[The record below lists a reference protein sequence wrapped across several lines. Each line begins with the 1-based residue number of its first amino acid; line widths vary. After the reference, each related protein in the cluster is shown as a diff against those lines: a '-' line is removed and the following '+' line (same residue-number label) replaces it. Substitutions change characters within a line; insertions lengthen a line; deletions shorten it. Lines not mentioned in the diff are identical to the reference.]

1 MSLIVIVDDR
11 ISNRNIFAQ
20 LARSIE
26 KGITVRTFGD
36 PTKALDWL
44 ATNTPDLI
52 ITDYKMPPMDA
63 TEFIR
68 RFRTLPSS
76 SDIPVIVITV
86 FEERSF
92 RLQALEAGAT
102 DFLNSPVDHH
112 EFLTR
117 ARNLLSLR
125 KHQLLLA
132 SRADSLER
140 ELEHSERSRERA
152 LRDLRERLAQVID
165 TLPVMISAADRNGRI
180 LFANACG
187 AAFFDIDQSRIVG
200 ATASS
205 LFGEEAAARSI
216 ALDRRVFETGK
227 PLPSYESEIVDR
239 RGEAHVFLST
249 KAPLKDH
256 TNRVT
261 GVLTTSFDITAR
273 KRDEARL
280 RYLAHHDPLTD
291 LPNRHL
297 LVERIR
303 SAVTKARRGSGNF
316 AVHLVDLDR
325 FKYVNDLL
333 GHSGG
338 DRFLKA
344 MANHLVASLGDAE
357 MVARLGG
364 DEFAILQSDVR
375 GGEEAAAFAK
385 RIVDVI
391 AGYIDDC
398 DPRPATTASVGV
410 AVYPADGLDAEA
422 LLKSADLA
430 MYKAKNEGGNLC
442 CFFAADLQSRAK
454 HAAQLDRDLREAL
467 SGNEFRLYYQPQIDL
482 ATGRIVAAE
491 ALLRWDRGAG
501 GIITPGAF
509 LYRAEENGLILPISE
524 WVLREACREAKG
536 WQRAGLPPLRIAVN
550 LSPLQFRRRTLPLL
564 IAKILAET
572 ELDPGRLELEL
583 TESIVMHDLDA
594 VAEDLNE
601 LTELG
606 VHIAVDDFGTG
617 YSSFGYVKRFPVS
630 RLKID
635 QSFIRNMADD
645 PNDEAIVRAII
656 MLGHSLSISV
666 VAEGVETEEQLAR
679 LRNEGCDEVQ
689 GYLFGRPMPPARF
702 IDSMRGELGL
712 ARIA

>member
-1 MSLIVIVDDR
+1 MSLIVIIDDL

-36 PTKALDWL
+36 PAKALEWL

-68 RFRTLPSS
+68 RFRTLPLS

-132 SRADSLER
+132 NRADCLER

-152 LRDLRERLAQVID
+152 LRDSREQLAQVID
-165 TLPVMISAADRNGRI
+165 TLPVMISAADRDGRI
-180 LFANACG
+180 LFANAYG
-187 AAFFDIDQSRIVG
+187 TEFFAIDPNRVVG
-200 ATASS
+200 AEATA
-205 LFGEEAAARSI
+205 LFGEEAAARST
-216 ALDRRVFETGK
+216 ALDRRVFEIGK
-227 PLPSYESEIVDR
+227 ALPSYEEEITDR
-239 RGEAHVFLST
+239 HGETHVFLST

-256 TNRVT
+256 ANNAT

-280 RYLAHHDPLTD
+280 RYLAHHDPLTG

-297 LVERIR
+297 LAEGIR
-303 SAVTKARRGSGNF
+303 TAVTKARRGSGNF
-316 AVHLVDLDR
+316 AIHLVDLDR
-325 FKYVNDLL
+325 FKYINDLL

-338 DRFLKA
+338 DQFLKA
-344 MANHLVASLGDAE
+344 IADHLVTTLDDAE
-357 MVARLGG
+357 MIARLGG
-364 DEFAILQSDVR
+364 DEFAILQSNVR

-385 RIVDVI
+385 RIVDII
-391 AGYIDDC
+391 ASYNDGHAS
-398 DPRPATTASVGV
+398 RSTTTASVGV
-410 AVYPADGLDAEA
+410 ALYPADGSDAEN

-430 MYKAKNEGGNLC
+430 MYKAKNEGGNLS

-454 HAAQLDRDLREAL
+454 HAVQLDRDLRDAID
-467 SGNEFRLYYQPQIDL
+467 GNEFRLYYQPQVNL
-482 ATGRIVAAE
+482 TTGQIVGAE

-501 GIITPGAF
+501 GIVTPGAF

-524 WVLREACREAKG
+524 WVLREACREAKS
-536 WQRAGLPPLRIAVN
+536 WQRAGLPPLRVAVN
-550 LSPLQFRRRTLPLL
+550 LSPLQFRNRTLPLL
-564 IAKILAET
+564 IARVLGET
-572 ELDPGRLELEL
+572 GLEAARLELEL

-594 VAEDLNE
+594 VAEDMKE
-601 LTELG
+601 LTALG

-656 MLGHSLSISV
+656 MLGHSLNIAV
-666 VAEGVETEEQLAR
+666 VAEGVETENQLAR
-679 LRNEGCDEVQ
+679 LRSEGCDEVQ
-689 GYLFGRPMPPARF
+689 GFLFGRPMPAKRF
-702 IDSMRGELGL
+702 VELIRNNSGM
-712 ARIA
+712 AKIA

>member
-26 KGITVRTFGD
+26 KDTTVRTFGD
-36 PTKALDWL
+36 PTKALEWL

-68 RFRTLPSS
+68 LFRLLPSS

-132 SRADSLER
+132 MRADSLER

-152 LRDLRERLAQVID
+152 LRDSRERLAQVID
-165 TLPVMISAADRNGRI
+165 TLPVMISAADRDGRI

-187 AAFFDIDQSRIVG
+187 TTFFATDQSRIVG
-200 ATASS
+200 AAAHE
-205 LFGEEAAARSI
+205 LFGGEAAARSI
-216 ALDRRVFETGK
+216 ALDRRVFETAK
-227 PLPSYESEIVDR
+227 ALPSYEEEIIDPG
-239 RGEAHVFLST
+239 GEAHVFLST

-256 TNRVT
+256 ANVVA

-297 LVERIR
+297 LAESIR
-303 SAVTKARRGSGNF
+303 TAVTKARRGSGNF
-316 AVHLVDLDR
+316 AIHLVDLDR
-325 FKYVNDLL
+325 FKFINDLL
-333 GHSGG
+333 GHTGG

-344 MANHLVASLGDAE
+344 MAKHLTTSLGSAE

-375 GGEEAAAFAK
+375 GGEEAATFAK
-385 RIVDVI
+385 HVVDVI
-391 AGYIDDC
+391 AAFVDPS
-398 DPRPATTASVGV
+398 DPRPVTTASVGV
-410 AVYPADGLDAEA
+410 AVYPADGADSEE
-422 LLKSADLA
+422 LLKNADLA

-442 CFFAADLQSRAK
+442 CFFAEDLQTRAR
-454 HAAQLDRDLREAL
+454 HAAQLDRDLRDAL
-467 SGNEFRLYYQPQIDL
+467 GKNEFRLYYQPQIDL
-482 ATGRIVAAE
+482 ASGRIIGAE
-491 ALLRWDRGAG
+491 ALLRWDRGEE

-524 WVLREACREAKG
+524 WVLREACREAKA

-564 IAKILAET
+564 VARVLAET
-572 ELDPGRLELEL
+572 GLAADYLELEL

-594 VAEDLNE
+594 VADDLKE

-606 VHIAVDDFGTG
+606 VRIAVDDFGTG

-635 QSFIRNMADD
+635 QSFIRNMTED

-656 MLGHSLSISV
+656 MLGHSLSILV
-666 VAEGVETEEQLAR
+666 VAEGVETEAQLAS

-689 GYLFGRPMPPARF
+689 GYLFGRPMPSPRF
-702 IDSMRGELGL
+702 IDLLRSESDL
-712 ARIA
+712 AKIA

>member
-36 PTKALDWL
+36 PTKALEWL

-68 RFRTLPSS
+68 RFRMLPSS
-76 SDIPVIVITV
+76 VDIPVIVITV
-86 FEERSF
+86 FEERSY

-132 SRADSLER
+132 MRADTLER

-152 LRDLRERLAQVID
+152 LRDSRERLAQVID
-165 TLPVMISAADRNGRI
+165 TLPVMISAADRDGRI

-187 AAFFDIDQSRIVG
+187 TEFFDIDQARVIG
-200 ATASS
+200 APASI

-216 ALDRRVFETGK
+216 ALDRRVFETAAA
-227 PLPSYESEIVDR
+227 LPSYEEEVIDR
-239 RGEAHVFLST
+239 SGEVRVYLST

-256 TNRVT
+256 ADNVT

-297 LVERIR
+297 LAERVR
-303 SAVTKARRGSGNF
+303 TAVTKARRGSGNF
-316 AVHLVDLDR
+316 AIHLVDLDR
-325 FKYVNDLL
+325 FKYVNDML

-344 MANHLVASLGDAE
+344 VADHLVTSLSDTE
-357 MVARLGG
+357 TVARLGG
-364 DEFAILQSDVR
+364 DEFAILQNNVR
-375 GGEEAAAFAK
+375 SGEDAGACAQ
-385 RIVDVI
+385 RIVDII
-391 AGYIDDC
+391 ASYVDIAE
-398 DPRPATTASVGV
+398 PRSTTTASVGV
-410 AVYPADGLDAEA
+410 AVYPDDGLDAES
-422 LLKSADLA
+422 LLKHADLA
-430 MYKAKNEGGNLC
+430 MYKAKNEGGNMY
-442 CFFAADLQSRAK
+442 CFFAADLDTRAK

-467 SGNEFRLYYQPQIDL
+467 NNNEFHLYYQPQIDL
-482 ATGRIVAAE
+482 ASGRIIAAE
-491 ALLRWDRGAG
+491 ALLRWDRGAE
-501 GIITPGAF
+501 GIISPGAF

-524 WVLREACREAKG
+524 WVLREACREAKS
-536 WQRAGLPPLRIAVN
+536 WQHAGLPPLRIAVN

-564 IAKILAET
+564 VAKILAET
-572 ELDPGRLELEL
+572 GLDATYLELEL

-594 VAEDLNE
+594 VADDLRE
-601 LTELG
+601 LTRLG
-606 VHIAVDDFGTG
+606 VRIAVDDFGTG
-617 YSSFGYVKRFPVS
+617 YSSFGYLKRFPVS

-635 QSFIRNMADD
+635 QSFIRNMAQDSNDD
-645 PNDEAIVRAII
+645 AIVRAII
-656 MLGHSLSISV
+656 MLGHSLNISV
-666 VAEGVETEEQLAR
+666 VAEGVETEEQLAL
-679 LRNEGCDEVQ
+679 LRGEGCDEIQ
-689 GYLFGRPMPPARF
+689 GYLFGRPMPAARF
-702 IDSMRGELGL
+702 VDLVRRESGL
-712 ARIA
+712 AKIA

>member
-36 PTKALDWL
+36 PTKALEWL
-44 ATNTPDLI
+44 STNTPDLI
-52 ITDYKMPPMDA
+52 ITDYKMPEMDA
-63 TEFIR
+63 SEFIR
-68 RFRTLPSS
+68 CFRTLPSS

-132 SRADSLER
+132 NRADSLEK
-140 ELEHSERSRERA
+140 ELEHSERSREMA
-152 LRDLRERLAQVID
+152 LRDSRERLAQVID
-165 TLPVMISAADRNGRI
+165 TLPVMISATDRDGRI

-187 AAFFDIDQSRIVG
+187 KAFYDMDPRSMVG
-200 ATASS
+200 AAAAA
-205 LFGEEAAARSI
+205 LFGEEVAARSI

-227 PLPSYESEIVDR
+227 ALPSYEEEMIDHN
-239 RGEAHVFLST
+239 GEAHVFLST

-256 TNRVT
+256 ANVVT
-261 GVLTTSFDITAR
+261 GVLTTALDITAR

-280 RYLAHHDPLTD
+280 RYIAQHDLLTD

-297 LVERIR
+297 LAERIR
-303 SAVTKARRGSGNF
+303 ISVTKARRGSGNF
-316 AVHLVDLDR
+316 AIHVVDLDR
-325 FKYVNDLL
+325 FKFINDLL
-333 GHSGG
+333 GHAGG
-338 DRFLKA
+338 DKFLKA
-344 MANHLVASLGDAE
+344 MANHLVTALPDAE
-357 MVARLGG
+357 MIARLGG
-364 DEFAILQSDVR
+364 DEFAILQSNVR
-375 GGEEAAAFAK
+375 GGEEAGAFAK
-385 RIVDVI
+385 RIVEVI
-391 AGYIDDC
+391 GGYIDNC

-410 AVYPADGLDAEA
+410 AIYPADGSDAES
-422 LLKSADLA
+422 LLKNADLA

-454 HAAQLDRDLREAL
+454 QTAQLDRDLRDAL
-467 SGNEFRLYYQPQIDL
+467 SNNEFRLYYQPQVDL
-482 ATGRIVAAE
+482 TTGRIVGAE
-491 ALLRWDRGAG
+491 ALLRWDHGAD
-501 GIITPGAF
+501 GILSPGAF

-524 WVLREACREAKG
+524 WVLREACREAKA
-536 WQRAGLPPLRIAVN
+536 WQRAGLPPVRIAVN
-550 LSPLQFRRRTLPLL
+550 LSPLQFRRRTLPLFV
-564 IAKILAET
+564 AKILGDT
-572 ELDPGRLELEL
+572 GLDPDRLELEL
-583 TESIVMHDLDA
+583 TESVVMHDHDA
-594 VAEDLNE
+594 VADDLKE

-617 YSSFGYVKRFPVS
+617 YSSFGYVKRFPIS

-635 QSFIRNMADD
+635 QSFVRSMGEDT
-645 PNDEAIVRAII
+645 NDEAIVRAII
-656 MLGHSLSISV
+656 MLGHSLNITV
-666 VAEGVETEEQLAR
+666 LGEGVETEDQLAI
-679 LRNEGCDEVQ
+679 LRAEGCDEVQ

-702 IDSMRGELGL
+702 IEVLRGDSNL
-712 ARIA
+712 AQSA

>member
-26 KGITVRTFGD
+26 NGITVRTFGD
-36 PTKALDWL
+36 PTKALEWL

-52 ITDYKMPPMDA
+52 ITDYKMPEMDA

-68 RFRTLPSS
+68 EFRLLPSS

-132 SRADSLER
+132 MRADALER

-152 LRDLRERLAQVID
+152 VRDSRERLAQVID
-165 TLPVMISAADRNGRI
+165 TLPVMISAADRDGRI

-187 AAFFDIDQSRIVG
+187 TTFFDKAQNRIVG
-200 ATASS
+200 APAAE
-205 LFGEEAAARSI
+205 LFGEEAAARSV
-216 ALDRRVFETGK
+216 ALDRRVFETAK
-227 PLPSYESEIVDR
+227 PLPSYEEEIFDR
-239 RGEAHVFLST
+239 NGEQHVFLST
-249 KAPLKDH
+249 KAPLRDDEDA
-256 TNRVT
+256 VT

-297 LVERIR
+297 LAERIR
-303 SAVTKARRGSGNF
+303 IAVTKARRGSGNF
-316 AVHLVDLDR
+316 AIHLVDLDR
-325 FKYVNDLL
+325 FKFINDLL

-344 MANHLVASLGDAE
+344 MATHLTESLGDAE

-375 GGEEAAAFAK
+375 GGEQAAAFAK

-391 AGYIDDC
+391 AAYVDPS

-410 AVYPADGLDAEA
+410 AVYPADGGDSEA
-422 LLKSADLA
+422 LLKNADLA

-442 CFFAADLQSRAK
+442 CFFAADLQSRAR
-454 HAAQLDRDLREAL
+454 HAVQLDRDLRQAL
-467 SGNEFRLYYQPQIDL
+467 GNNEFRLYYQPQIDL
-482 ATGRIVAAE
+482 ASGRIIGAE
-491 ALLRWDRGAG
+491 ALLRWDRGPE

-524 WVLREACREAKG
+524 WVLREACREAKA

-564 IAKILAET
+564 VARVLAESG
-572 ELDPGRLELEL
+572 LDASYLELEL

-594 VAEDLNE
+594 VADDLKE

-606 VHIAVDDFGTG
+606 VRIAVDDFGTG

-635 QSFIRNMADD
+635 QSFIRNMTDD
-645 PNDEAIVRAII
+645 SNDEAIVRAII
-656 MLGHSLSISV
+656 MLGHSLNILV
-666 VAEGVETEEQLAR
+666 LAEGVETEAQLAS

-689 GYLFGRPMPPARF
+689 GYLFGRPMTAARF
-702 IDSMRGELGL
+702 VDLLRGESGL
-712 ARIA
+712 AKIA